1 MADHLEI
8 LVEEPSMEAF
18 LRKLLPRMSPPQK
31 TFEIH
36 PFQGKSD
43 LLTKLCDRLR
53 GYKSWLPDNWRIVV
67 LVDRDADDCAILKA
81 ELERIC
87 ATSGLVSRTV
97 ARPTFMAWHVV
108 NRIAIEELEAW
119 YFGEWSSVCLAYPRM
134 TPNIQNKAGFRNSD
148 SVAGGTWEAFER
160 VAKRAGYFP
169 TGLAK
174 IQAARE
180 VGQVYDHDNS
190 SSASFN
196 AFRDALLTAW
206 ADGQ

>member
-1 MADHLEI
+1 
-8 LVEEPSMEAF
+8 
-18 LRKLLPRMSPPQK
+18 
-31 TFEIH
+31 
-36 PFQGKSD
+36 
-43 LLTKLCDRLR
+43 
-53 GYKSWLPDNWRIVV
+53 
-67 LVDRDADDCAILKA
+67 
-81 ELERIC
+81 
-87 ATSGLVSRTV
+87 
-97 ARPTFMAWHVV
+97 
-108 NRIAIEELEAW
+108 
-119 YFGEWSSVCLAYPRM
+119 M

-196 AFRDALLTAW
+196 AFRDALMTAW